1 MDIKNITKEE
11 YKKIVINPFSKFDTV
26 EFVELNKSK
35 VDEVVYFIFN
45 NGKNRF
51 GLAGGIKDE
60 TLKFPFSATFS
71 CFSNITSNNRISHYM
86 EAVQALNYWAAENN
100 IKKIQFNTPP
110 TFYDNTHITKLQN
123 ALINNNYKIENYDI
137 NYEYYLEDF
146 DENYLSKI
154 HRNARKNYNNAKKN
168 NLIFEKTDDIKN
180 VYNVIKINRESRGFP
195 LWMSLNDVINTA
207 EIIKSDYFIIKS
219 QNGINYASALV
230 HHIKNDIVRVVY
242 WGNTPESEA
251 FRPIN
256 FLSFNLFD
264 YYKKQGKKVID
275 IGTSTLYSQPNYGLC
290 DFKESIGCKCSPKL
304 NFSIEL

>member
-1 MDIKNITKEE
+1 MDIKNITQEE
-11 YKKIVINPFSKFDTV
+11 YKKIVISPFSKFDTI
-26 EFVELNKSK
+26 EFAELNKSK
-35 VDEVVYFIFN
+35 VDEIIYLIFN

-51 GLAGGIKDE
+51 GLVGGIKDK
-60 TLKFPFSATFS
+60 TLKFPFSASFC
-71 CFSNITSNNRISHYM
+71 CFSEITPENRTSYYQDAIS
-86 EAVQALNYWAAENN
+86 ALNLFAKENN
-100 IKKIQFNTPP
+100 IVNIQINTPP
-110 TFYDNTHITKLQN
+110 LFYNFSHITKMQN
-123 ALINNNYKIENYDI
+123 ALLNNGYVIKDYDI
-137 NYEYYLEDF
+137 NFEYYLEDF

-154 HRNARKNYNNAKKN
+154 HRNARKNYNNAKN
-168 NLIFEKTDDIKN
+168 SNLIFKKTDDIKN
-180 VYNVIKINRESRGFP
+180 VYNVIKTNRESRGFP

-230 HHIKNDIVRVVY
+230 HHIKDDIVRVVY